1 VGRHSVLWADDR
13 DALRHSVRLD
23 WKGPSLTDRLS
34 DLLGR
39 KWTLYALWVI
49 LALVRAASY
58 PIALTA
64 VSCSRERRKDLAS
77 MAGRKAFCWHR
88 RRHLASHD
96 GSVHMS
102 VYRIP
107 PSTVADS
114 FRRVVPRHPA
124 RSPHH
129 VVLHLVFNRRLL
141 RSSDAPSHIHLCT
154 RQLANTGV
162 DPMGVAGYD
171 ACDLC
176 VSSGIAL

>member
-114 FRRVVPRHPA
+114 FRRVVPRQPA

-129 VVLHLVFNRRLL
+129 VVLHLVFNRRLEGGKYRESVVQYSNSHGNL
-141 RSSDAPSHIHLCT
+141 PSAPRCF
-154 RQLANTGV
+154 APV
-162 DPMGVAGYD
+162 DTTPQFHFER
-171 ACDLC
+171 
-176 VSSGIAL
+176 